1 MPYLWVNDEKFMS
14 SKTIFKFFL
23 SLHIVTTKGLL
34 VNMWVQ
40 KMNEFEISPGIGEL
54 KQSH

>member
-14 SKTIFKFFL
+14 SKTTFKFLL

-40 KMNEFEISPGIGEL
+40 KMNEFEISPEMGKL